1 LYLLVLE
8 FLGTNELL
16 VILVVALMIL
26 GPRRLPQMSRKLGKS
41 LADFKRAS
49 EDFKQT
55 WEREV
60 EMEFADQSASVER
73 ALESAQASI
82 LDETVGRGSG
92 PQMESMSQ
100 IALTADDSTDELPA
114 DSITPSLTQAM
125 DPALAPTITSAE
137 PAEIEPA
144 SSTEEEPIEAPPA
157 IAQPARKRDW
167 L

>member
-16 VILVVALMIL
+16 VILVVALILL

-49 EDFKQT
+49 EDFKHT
-55 WEREV
+55 WEKEV
-60 EMEFADQSASVER
+60 EMEFADKSASVER

-100 IALTADDSTDELPA
+100 SVFSADDNADEIPA
-114 DSITPSLTQAM
+114 QAM
-125 DPALAPTITSAE
+125 DPALAPTITSDE
-137 PAEIEPA
+137 PAEIDPA
-144 SSTEEEPIEAPPA
+144 ARSEDDELADAPPPA
-157 IAQPARKRDW
+157 VTQPTRKRDW